1 MSDSMLFCNGIDAV
15 TGDYALPPMDEAAF
29 SRLVCGVP
37 RENAGITRWLA
48 SRHERTKKSH
58 LVLIEGLD
66 PKDLAQAGWGVI
78 FAQDVDPAV
87 RQALAPLLE
96 HRQAQAGGA
105 WPRGRFRV
113 FDGPNGYR
121 PGESSHEFL
130 ARHGLGPGPVDP
142 ARGVPYYLLVVGTP
156 KHIPYRFQYLLDVQ
170 FAVGRLAFDTAE
182 EYAHYARSV
191 VAAETRA
198 TPALPMPRSCTFF
211 GAENEGDLATQVSA
225 RALVA
230 PLADALASEPRT
242 QGWRCERII
251 GPEAT
256 RERLADALRAELPP
270 ALLFAASHGMEF
282 PNAHERQLAHQGA
295 LLGSAWSAKRDR
307 GKPIEPSLYFS
318 ADDVTDELRLH
329 GMIAFFFAC
338 YGAGTPQLDDFG
350 HRTVGHPVAIAPHDF
365 TARLPQRMLGRSD
378 GALAAIG
385 HVERAWTHSFLW
397 AGNQPQI
404 TVFKDVLVRLLT
416 GHPVGSAMEP
426 MNQRYAE
433 MSTLLTQALE
443 EVKLGR
449 RADDPAI
456 GRLWTAHHDARN
468 YVILGDPAVRLA
480 VPVRQ
485 NFGW

>member
-1 MSDSMLFCNGIDAV
+1 MDPA
-15 TGDYALPPMDEAAF
+15 AL

-48 SRHERTKKSH
+48 SRHERREKSH

-78 FAQDVDPAV
+78 FAPGVDPAV

-96 HRQAQAGGA
+96 HRHAQAGGA

-113 FDGPNGYR
+113 FDGPDGYR

-142 ARGVPYYLLVVGTP
+142 ARGVPYYLLIVGTP
-156 KHIPYRFQYLLDVQ
+156 GHIPYRFQYLLDVQ
-170 FAVGRLAFDTAE
+170 FAVGRLAFDTVE
-182 EYAHYARSV
+182 EYAHYAHSV
-191 VAAETRA
+191 IAAETSTAPVLSTQR
-198 TPALPMPRSCTFF
+198 TCTFF
-211 GAENEGDLATQVSA
+211 GVENEGDPTSQITT

-230 PLADALASEPRT
+230 PLADALAGDPTAR
-242 QGWRCERII
+242 GWHCDRIL
-251 GPEAT
+251 GAEAT
-256 RERLADALRAELPP
+256 RERLAGALRAERSP
-270 ALLFAASHGMEF
+270 ALLFAASHGVDF

-295 LLGSAWSAKRDR
+295 LLGSAWSGRDR
-307 GKPIEPSLYFS
+307 GKPIDPSLYFS
-318 ADDVTDELRLH
+318 GDDVTDELRLH

-338 YGAGTPQLDDFG
+338 YGAGTPQLDDFA
-350 HRTVGHPVAIAPHDF
+350 HRAVGQPVPIAPHDF
-365 TARLPQRMLGRSD
+365 AARLPQRMLGRAD
-378 GALAAIG
+378 GILAAIG

-397 AGNQPQI
+397 AGNQSQI

-433 MSTLLTQALE
+433 MSALLTEKLE
-443 EVKLGR
+443 AVRLGG

-485 NFGW
+485 NPGW